1 MTQAQKTQHQLDTI
15 KLLGGA
21 IVLYRRGDL
30 KRQASWQCRLELGDG
45 KRPRLSLKTDNQA
58 VAEHAAM
65 ELYTKLKGR
74 VAADLP
80 IKATSF
86 NDFWDKQW
94 LPYAEKNLSSHRY
107 RLHFGT
113 GERYIK
119 PYFANCALDAI
130 TVNKA
135 ESYVDW
141 RRDKGTKRP
150 SQKTLTMELGIIRQ
164 ALDRAARWS
173 LIRPIP
179 KIKAHLL
186 AKDPNRLRRYG
197 FSADEW
203 QKLTQHMEGWCREGQ
218 HNLHRRQRQ
227 IVKCLVWF
235 YRLTGMRP
243 NEVKLCKWEHISWT
257 DDGHAKIQVQKET
270 KRGERLCIT
279 QLGLKTI
286 LAELKDLRAADNDT
300 NEGRQWLFKRGWDPS
315 HTIRNLFKDCGLL
328 EGPDK
333 HSRTSYSLRHTYI
346 TDRLMNGVTH
356 ADIARNCGTSVVQIQ
371 RHYDHVI
378 PEDRILELTQH
389 RGPNTEQ
396 EIVAAHWLAQL
407 GRMIGDDNPEAQKF
421 LENYKEAISKDAKD
435 AGRRRFNAT

>member
-1 MTQAQKTQHQLDTI
+1 MAHAQKTQHQLDTI

-21 IVLYRRGDL
+21 IVLYKRGDL
-30 KRQASWQCRLELGDG
+30 KRKASWQCRLELGDG
-45 KRPRLSLKTDNQA
+45 KRTRQSLKTDNQA
-58 VAEHAAM
+58 VAERLAM
-65 ELYTKLKGR
+65 DLYTKQKGR

-80 IKATSF
+80 ITSTSF

-107 RLHFGT
+107 RLHRGA

-150 SQKTLTMELGIIRQ
+150 SQKTLTIELGLIRH

-173 LIRPIP
+173 LIKPIP

-186 AKDPNRLRRYG
+186 GTDPNRVRRYG
-197 FSADEW
+197 FTADEL
-203 QKLTQHMEGWCREGQ
+203 QILTEHMEGWCRDGQ

-227 IVKCLVWF
+227 IVRCLVWF

-243 NEVKLCKWEHISWT
+243 NEVKQCKWEHISWT
-257 DDGHAKIQVQKET
+257 DEGNAIIQVQKET
-270 KRGERLCIT
+270 KTGERICIS
-279 QLGLKTI
+279 QDGLKTI
-286 LAELKDLRAADNDT
+286 LAELKDLREADNDT
-300 NEGRQWLFKRGWDPS
+300 DDGRQWLFKRGWDPA
-315 HTIRNLFKDCGLL
+315 HTIRNLLADCGLL
-328 EGPDK
+328 KGPDGYN
-333 HSRTSYSLRHTYI
+333 RTAYSLRHTYI
-346 TDRLMNGVTH
+346 TDRLMNGVEH

-378 PEDRILELTQH
+378 PEERIVELTQH
-389 RGPNTEQ
+389 RGLSASD
-396 EIVAAHWLAQL
+396 EIVAANWFSRLAK
-407 GRMIGDDNPEAQKF
+407 MIEESNPQALQY
-421 LENYKEAISKDAKD
+421 LQDYKDAITKDAKQ
-435 AGRRRFNAT
+435 RRSNAA